1 MTKLYYSPG
10 ACSLSPHIA
19 LREAGLPFELA
30 LASTKTHKL
39 ADGSDFY
46 AVNPKGYVP
55 LLELDDGQRLSEG
68 PVIVQYI
75 ADQAPASKLAPPAGT
90 MKRYRLMEWLNFIT
104 TELHKGFS
112 PLFNPA
118 MPEEAKAL
126 ARAKLAERL
135 AWVDTQLQGKDHL
148 MGQTFTVADGYLFTV
163 GSWGRHVGVD
173 IDGLKNLMAFMARV
187 GARPAVQAA
196 MKAEGLIKA

>member
-90 MKRYRLMEWLNFIT
+90 MERYRLMEWLNFIT

-135 AWVDTQLQGKDHL
+135 SWVDTQLDGKDHL
-148 MGQTFTVADGYLFTV
+148 MGDTFTVADGYLFTV
-163 GSWGRHVGVD
+163 AGWGRHVGVD
-173 IDGLKNLMAFMARV
+173 IAGLKNLSAFMTRV

-196 MKAEGLIKA
+196 LKAEGLLK